1 LRADSLMV
9 FTAREKEAAEI
20 ARAERIPEER
30 QS

>member
-1 LRADSLMV
+1 MV